1 MSTSSPF
8 QNFAQQHAAS
18 KPNWDIF
25 KIDGSCAKFSLP
37 PSSTPPPPCIQS
49 QTPSTRRCGILAT
62 RTNQSKHGIGTYWH
76 CPGCKQK
83 GRPMGLKATSQDLL
97 ASALKT
103 LLSSD
108 RSLDDIRVEHI
119 LKLSGVS
126 RATFYKYFY
135 SKYELARYVF
145 LNELANVSFF
155 DYNRPLEERE
165 VEILRHLDAN
175 RAFYRNALASQE
187 FRDAWMQAAYKADA
201 ECLKGHKP
209 PGRSLRVRQEY
220 LRTDWRRHDRYHR
233 HTHQRLQLRQ
243 VGIPALFHPQDTLIF
258 QRRSPRNTG
267 LLRRGFGLAKLA
279 KLANACERGSAAGS

>member
-1 MSTSSPF
+1 
-8 QNFAQQHAAS
+8 
-18 KPNWDIF
+18 
-25 KIDGSCAKFSLP
+25 
-37 PSSTPPPPCIQS
+37 
-49 QTPSTRRCGILAT
+49 
-62 RTNQSKHGIGTYWH
+62 
-76 CPGCKQK
+76 
-83 GRPMGLKATSQDLL
+83 MGLKATSQDLL

-201 ECLKGHKP
+201 ECLKMQYDGLGIDEDDLRLFAGFVSRAMVATTWLWVTDPCPYTPEELAHK
-209 PGRSLRVRQEY
+209 
-220 LRTDWRRHDRYHR
+220 
-233 HTHQRLQLRQ
+233 
-243 VGIPALFHPQDTLIF
+243 LIAF
-258 QRRSPRNTG
+258 V
-267 LLRRGFGLAKLA
+267 
-279 KLANACERGSAAGS
+279 ERGASALLDQHKQES